1 MNLDRCEIY
10 YLVQKYS
17 VIHILLVFYAFWM
30 CTLPTHHFLHDA
42 IIFELERTEATQKRL
57 TVYSWCR
64 IFLFELFLVWTYRL
78 RNNSIPCGC
87 NMPFNFLGSLWMNL
101 LLCVPWH
108 RRLLRQNVQG
118 RVGVDVRI
126 RNENTLLNSTCK
138 ACKKWK

>member
-1 MNLDRCEIY
+1 MDTIFRTSLKIFCNSYSSRGLCILNVY
-10 YLVQKYS
+10 IAHASLFTWCNYLWAWKYRS
-17 VIHILLVFYAFWM
+17 NSKKTYGLLM
-30 CTLPTHHFLHDA
+30 M
-42 IIFELERTEATQKRL
+42 QN
-57 TVYSWCR
+57 
-64 IFLFELFLVWTYRL
+64 FLFELFLVWTYRL
-78 RNNSIPCGC
+78 RNKSIPCGC